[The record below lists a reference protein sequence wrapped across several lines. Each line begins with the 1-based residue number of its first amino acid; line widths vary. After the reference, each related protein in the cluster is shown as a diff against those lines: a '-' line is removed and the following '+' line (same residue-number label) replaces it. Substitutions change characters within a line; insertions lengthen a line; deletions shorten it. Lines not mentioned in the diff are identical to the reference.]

1 MSNLLYIDAKTG
13 SYRNGSSYLT
23 EEEIAAIQGKALAST
38 TIDLLNSSTYS
49 TLNEEDI
56 DFNKDNE
63 TTIYTVEL
71 EDEKIQYNKTTSANE
86 ILTREKA
93 KKKGIID
100 KNAANILII
109 LSSTDSSVDSS
120 NTFLLMTKFP
130 ILKTQITDCILWDED
145 YLMIN

>member
-1 MSNLLYIDAKTG
+1 
-13 SYRNGSSYLT
+13 
-23 EEEIAAIQGKALAST
+23 
-38 TIDLLNSSTYS
+38 LLNSSTYS
-49 TLNEEDI
+49 TLSEEDI

-71 EDEKIQYNKTTSANE
+71 EDEKIQYNKTTSTNE

-100 KNAANILII
+100 KNAADILII

-120 NTFLLMTKFP
+120 NTFFTYDEISSIKDSDYGLYTLGRGLSDDKLSLISP
-130 ILKTQITDCILWDED
+130 KDSINQIGELTG
-145 YLMIN
+145 N